1 MKQILFAFL
10 ALTLATQLFAQTV
23 SPTPSE
29 QGSTGVQS
37 AEERWHDKLFE
48 RLDLAADQKER
59 INQIREADR
68 ENLREAWARV
78 KIAGESLK
86 AALLAN
92 PENTADVQA
101 KATDLA
107 NALSTSTTQTALHLA
122 KINQVL
128 KPAQRVMLTEA
139 IENLMRNW
147 HRPGFEERGG
157 PWRERGP
164 WRRENQSPEQHP
176 ALPQESPTPGGQS
189 NP

>member
-1 MKQILFAFL
+1 MKKILFTFL
-10 ALTLATQLFAQTV
+10 ALTSATQLFAQTA

-29 QGSTGVQS
+29 QESTGVQS

-107 NALSTSTTQTALHLA
+107 NTVSTSTTQTALHLA
-122 KINQVL
+122 KITGCGERIVGGELSVIAWIRKRFINTPLLRALIQAVIGAIL
-128 KPAQRVMLTEA
+128 VFLTG
-139 IENLMRNW
+139 ILL
-147 HRPGFEERGG
+147 GSLG
-157 PWRERGP
+157 
-164 WRRENQSPEQHP
+164 
-176 ALPQESPTPGGQS
+176 
-189 NP
+189 